1 MAKRIENEEQYRK
14 AMQFMVDTAI
24 ELEDPLLDGP
34 ERAKKMALYDR
45 VDELAEQYRRGQLA
59 KKFPGLREVYRQL
72 GWNYEDPEA
81 PVELEQPNVPDEPVS
96 SPEPVPDPDPVAP
109 EYDPEPQKES
119 QSPEPSFWDMLDD
132 DE

>member
-72 GWNYEDPEA
+72 GWNY
-81 PVELEQPNVPDEPVS
+81 DEPDDAEES
-96 SPEPVPDPDPVAP
+96 QEPNEPDAPEEPTPMPEPEPVPEPP
-109 EYDPEPQKES
+109 EEEQE
-119 QSPEPSFWDMLDD
+119 EPSFWDMLD
-132 DE
+132 E